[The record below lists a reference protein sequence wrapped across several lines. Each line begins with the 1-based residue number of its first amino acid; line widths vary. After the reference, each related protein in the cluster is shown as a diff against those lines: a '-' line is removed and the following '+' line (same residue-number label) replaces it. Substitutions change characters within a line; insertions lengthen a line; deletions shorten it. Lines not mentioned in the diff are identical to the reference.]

1 MCNSSIEMQNLRF
14 PQPATLDF
22 YASDYN
28 YHAICV
34 IWIGFAH
41 THALSMK
48 MIKSMY
54 LFDRLAR
61 VFHHG
66 HIHGNITSAPHQLI
80 NGLLMVE
87 HCY

>member
-1 MCNSSIEMQNLRF
+1 MCNSSIEMQNLRL

-22 YASDYN
+22 YANDYD

-41 THALSMK
+41 TPALSMK

-54 LFDRLAR
+54 LFDRLIR
-61 VFHHG
+61 VFHTA
-66 HIHGNITSAPHQLI
+66 ISTEYNLSATSA
-80 NGLLMVE
+80 
-87 HCY
+87 Y

>member
-1 MCNSSIEMQNLRF
+1 MCNSSIEMQNLRL

-22 YASDYN
+22 YANDYD

-41 THALSMK
+41 TPALSMK

-61 VFHHG
+61 VFQHSNNRWDITQPLHP
-66 HIHGNITSAPHQLI
+66 HINR
-80 NGLLMVE
+80 LLMA
-87 HCY
+87 